1 MHAFCSIYVHKV
13 DQKCNALYMSNILV
27 INTMHAN
34 ISDLEYPVDLF
45 SMNFQL
51 KQNSKTVLFFK
62 LSNNQKVNKIIK
74 K

>member
-1 MHAFCSIYVHKV
+1 
-13 DQKCNALYMSNILV
+13 MSNILV